1 MKKSEMKYGLGERV
15 WTQYG
20 NSAIIAID
28 ADKNEYT
35 INVGR
40 GNYKVRA
47 ADVIEY
53 EEIMLKK
60 CPFCGSEDVGWG
72 KDCLICE
79 NCGVEGPVAISEE
92 EATELWNK
100 RSVREC
106 QCGEEDD
113 SMHYVI
119 YMSDD
124 GVTVEEFFSEDEL
137 LECLHDD
144 WFDDEFQIYEDI
156 GDVMN
161 MCDMPKGTMIV
172 VRGEIVNPLSEEE

>member
-1 MKKSEMKYGLGERV
+1 MKECPFCGSNDIICDDRPDGTEVWCNKCEAEGPYASNLGVAERL
-15 WTQYG
+15 WNTR
-20 NSAIIAID
+20 
-28 ADKNEYT
+28 K
-35 INVGR
+35 
-40 GNYKVRA
+40 
-47 ADVIEY
+47 

-60 CPFCGSEDVGWG
+60 CPFCGSEEIEFDYNCMRC
-72 KDCLICE
+72 KDCLT
-79 NCGVEGPVAISEE
+79 EGPTQMTEE

-144 WFDDEFQIYEDI
+144 WFDDDFQIYEDI

-172 VRGEIVNPLSEEE
+172 VKGEIVNPLSEEE